1 MSSRRKIAFIFSSN
15 GPGDLNPLK
24 YAMEDANRV
33 AESLSS
39 PKCGF
44 DVVRPTPGSDPF
56 DLRRHLFTVTES
68 CNPED
73 LLICYFSGHGVLE
86 SGSLFLLWDG
96 TDINR
101 PISTAI
107 PVSDVL
113 QALQYCK
120 ARGKLLIL
128 DCCSAG
134 AAAGKFGMKNAAGIP
149 VADTNLHAEN
159 HLVLM
164 ASGRFESA
172 RELDEL
178 RGSFLTVNICEA
190 LGDKLY
196 DADADQDGRLSVN
209 DLVRWLE
216 RQAREHNNQFP
227 DCKVPIPY
235 LFGQQKGE
243 FFLTWEEA
251 DWKPYEFSCGDGSIM
266 VVLPNFVD
274 NDYPYS
280 ADKILCIGK
289 YPVVN
294 KQYEKFVDY
303 TPPGNPYEPT
313 GKSFTEKGW
322 AGPFRPWQ
330 EENFNH
336 PDQPVVCVTYH
347 DARSYCRW
355 ADSMHRIP
363 ALSDEGHRIPSLDI
377 RLATPSEWDFAAY
390 GSNYHSRHP
399 RSWLSRTPSIHHQ
412 ASNPARIDF
421 TGTRSNV
428 WGLSDMFGNVWEWCL
443 GRERDQEPVAILALS
458 IADERRSRS
467 FADER
472 RSRTDLRGGS
482 FLDDLR
488 RVVPEINSAM
498 LQDGLETSHC
508 DLGFRIAGEVHLS
521 DLPED
526 IRERLAAW
534 RHTYVNARSDTGA
547 VAIGAV
553 SLANRYTFPG

>member
-172 RELDEL
+172 RERKL

-294 KQYEKFVDY
+294 KQYEKFVKFF
-303 TPPGNPYEPT
+303 TPLLAILMSRPVSPLPKKAGQVRSAL
-313 GKSFTEKGW
+313 GKKRILIIRISRW
-322 AGPFRPWQ
+322 
-330 EENFNH
+330 
-336 PDQPVVCVTYH
+336 CVFTYH

-363 ALSDEGHRIPSLDI
+363 ALSTKGIVYLLSTYDLRPHRD
-377 RLATPSEWDFAAY
+377 WDFAAY

-421 TGTRSNV
+421 AGDSV
-428 WGLSDMFGNVWEWCL
+428 
-443 GRERDQEPVAILALS
+443 ERVGSLRYVRQRMGMV
-458 IADERRSRS
+458 SRK
-467 FADER
+467 
-472 RSRTDLRGGS
+472 RT
-482 FLDDLR
+482 
-488 RVVPEINSAM
+488 
-498 LQDGLETSHC
+498 
-508 DLGFRIAGEVHLS
+508 
-521 DLPED
+521 
-526 IRERLAAW
+526 
-534 RHTYVNARSDTGA
+534 
-547 VAIGAV
+547 
-553 SLANRYTFPG
+553 